1 MRPDVRFPL
10 QVGGTLAAVAC
21 LAAYPLARYA
31 SGEVVTGV
39 LLGAALS
46 TVNVLLGYL
55 AVEYSFEKSYTVF
68 LRTVFGGMGLR
79 LLFMVGA
86 MIALI
91 MLGNVHAVA
100 LTVSLLSFYVI
111 YLVLEILFLQ
121 RKVMAKSQG
130 S

>member
-1 MRPDVRFPL
+1 MKPELRFPL
-10 QVGGTLAAVAC
+10 QVGGTLCAVAG
-21 LAAYPLARYA
+21 LAAYPMARYA
-31 SGEVVTGV
+31 SGEVVTGA

-79 LLFMVGA
+79 LLLMLGA
-86 MIALI
+86 MVALI
-91 MLGNVHAVA
+91 VLGNVHAMA
-100 LTVSLLSFYVI
+100 LTVSLLGFYVI
-111 YLVLEILFLQ
+111 YLVLEIVFLQ

>member
-1 MRPDVRFPL
+1 MKRDLRFPL
-10 QVGGTLAAVAC
+10 QVGGALCAVAC

-31 SGEVVTGV
+31 PGEVITGV

-55 AVEYSFEKSYTVF
+55 AVEYSFEKSYGVF

-79 LLFMVGA
+79 LLLMLA
-86 MIALI
+86 ALAALIALA
-91 MLGNVHAVA
+91 NVHAMA
-100 LTVSLLSFYVI
+100 LTMSLLGFYVI

>member
-1 MRPDVRFPL
+1 MKPDLRFPL
-10 QVGGTLAAVAC
+10 QVGGTLCAVAC
-21 LAAYPLARYA
+21 LAAYPLARFA
-31 SGEVVTGV
+31 SGEVVVGA
-39 LLGAALS
+39 LLGAVLS

-79 LLFMVGA
+79 LLLMLVA

-100 LTVSLLSFYVI
+100 LTVSLLGFYMI